1 MNTEGEPREYPSHI
15 LPHAEFGDPE
25 CCGLFFPLLNGEH
38 ADIICNE
45 CGKVYRSVPAADVE
59 KTLDEMELEVAFC
72 TEQCPHCGSVNVI
85 GGFSEV
91 FVFT

>member
-1 MNTEGEPREYPSHI
+1 MSRMNTEREPREYPSHI
-15 LPHAEFGDPE
+15 LPHAECGDPE

-59 KTLDEMELEVAFC
+59 KILDELELEVAFC
-72 TEQCPHCGSVNVI
+72 RSSVRTA
-85 GGFSEV
+85 GL
-91 FVFT
+91 